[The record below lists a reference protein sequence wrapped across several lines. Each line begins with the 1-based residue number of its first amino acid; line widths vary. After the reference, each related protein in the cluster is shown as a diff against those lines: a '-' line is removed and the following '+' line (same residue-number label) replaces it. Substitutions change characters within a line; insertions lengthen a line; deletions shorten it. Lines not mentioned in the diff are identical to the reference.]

1 MPKTTART
9 QPSRLLSLGNFRGKL
24 SSESVLPQLAL
35 LAILVGVKTALVMIL
50 FRLFIEVGSDSLL
63 GINRENFETLD
74 IVIRFI
80 SPIAGP
86 LLIGLL
92 LFRLRADKREAGV
105 AQVMGKLSDHRP
117 RPSAVN
123 ALVPFIAGGVT
134 LLGGREGPAI
144 HVGAAGA
151 SVLEAALELPYNS
164 IRILVAC
171 GAAAANASSF
181 NTPIARVTSL
191 SMLGFS
197 RSLYQPISLPASRF
211 NVP

>member
-9 QPSRLLSLGNFRGKL
+9 QPLRLLSLGNFRGKL

-191 SMLGFS
+191 SMLGY
-197 RSLYQPISLPASRF
+197 LKVPISANKPSRLT
-211 NVP
+211 V

>member
-63 GINRENFETLD
+63 GLNSENFETLD

-181 NTPIARVTSL
+181 NTPIAGVTSL
-191 SMLGFS
+191 SMLGY
-197 RSLYQPISLPASRF
+197 LKVPISANKPSRLT
-211 NVP
+211 V

>member
-35 LAILVGVKTALVMIL
+35 LAILVGVITAPVMIL

-191 SMLGFS
+191 SMLGY
-197 RSLYQPISLPASRF
+197 LKVPISANKPSRLT
-211 NVP
+211 V

>member
-1 MPKTTART
+1 MTVRT
-9 QPSRLLSLGNFRGKL
+9 KPSRLLSLGNFRSKL
-24 SSESVLPQLAL
+24 SGENAPPQLAL

-50 FRLFIEVGSDSLL
+50 FRLFTEVGSDSLL
-63 GINRENFETLD
+63 GINRENFETLE
-74 IVIRFI
+74 IVIPFI

-144 HVGAAGA
+144 HLGAAGA

-181 NTPIARVTSL
+181 NTPIAGVTSL
-191 SMLGFS
+191 RMLG
-197 RSLYQPISLPASRF
+197 
-211 NVP
+211 

>member
-144 HVGAAGA
+144 YVGAAGA

-181 NTPIARVTSL
+181 NTPTARVTSL
-191 SMLGFS
+191 SMLGY
-197 RSLYQPISLPASRF
+197 LKVPISANKPSRLT
-211 NVP
+211 V

>member
-151 SVLEAALELPYNS
+151 SVLGAALELPYNS

-171 GAAAANASSF
+171 GARSGY
-181 NTPIARVTSL
+181 RVI
-191 SMLGFS
+191 F
-197 RSLYQPISLPASRF
+197 
-211 NVP
+211 

>member
-63 GINRENFETLD
+63 GLNSENFETLD

-181 NTPIARVTSL
+181 NTPTARVTSL
-191 SMLGFS
+191 SMLGY
-197 RSLYQPISLPASRF
+197 LKVPISANKPSRLT
-211 NVP
+211 V

>member
-134 LLGGREGPAI
+134 LLGGRERPAI

-191 SMLGFS
+191 SMLGY
-197 RSLYQPISLPASRF
+197 LKVPISANKPSRLT
-211 NVP
+211 V

>member
-117 RPSAVN
+117 RLSAIN

-191 SMLGFS
+191 SMLGY
-197 RSLYQPISLPASRF
+197 LKVPISANKPSRLT
-211 NVP
+211 V

>member
-92 LFRLRADKREAGV
+92 LFRLRPDKREAGV

-191 SMLGFS
+191 SMLGY
-197 RSLYQPISLPASRF
+197 LKVPISANKPSRLT
-211 NVP
+211 V

>member
-191 SMLGFS
+191 SILGY
-197 RSLYQPISLPASRF
+197 LKVPISANKPSRLT
-211 NVP
+211 V

>member
-1 MPKTTART
+1 MPKKTVRT

-191 SMLGFS
+191 SMLGY
-197 RSLYQPISLPASRF
+197 LKVPISANKPSRLT
-211 NVP
+211 V

>member
-1 MPKTTART
+1 MPKTTALT

-191 SMLGFS
+191 SMLGY
-197 RSLYQPISLPASRF
+197 LKVPISANKPSRLT
-211 NVP
+211 V

>member
-9 QPSRLLSLGNFRGKL
+9 QPSRLLSLGNFRSKL

-63 GINRENFETLD
+63 GLNSENFETLD

-181 NTPIARVTSL
+181 NTPIAGVTSL
-191 SMLGFS
+191 SMLGY
-197 RSLYQPISLPASRF
+197 LKVPISANKPSRLT
-211 NVP
+211 V

>member
-35 LAILVGVKTALVMIL
+35 LAILVGAKTALVMIL

-191 SMLGFS
+191 SMLGY
-197 RSLYQPISLPASRF
+197 LKVPISANKPSRLT
-211 NVP
+211 V